1 MRTRINN
8 LKALVKAYKELYKPT
23 TFILEDGSTFVT
35 DMGPLHY
42 LVKHGTETP
51 RGRIVA
57 YPHDKKGADPITLA
71 IYEEIENGIKNG
83 GIEVP
88 FDDCE
93 IG

>member
-1 MRTRINN
+1 M
-8 LKALVKAYKELYKPT
+8 E
-23 TFILEDGSTFVT
+23 
-35 DMGPLHY
+35 
-42 LVKHGTETP
+42 HGVQTP

-57 YPHDKKGADPITLA
+57 YACDKKGADPITLA

-83 GIEVP
+83 GIDIP

>member
-1 MRTRINN
+1 MRTRINHLN
-8 LKALVKAYKELYKPT
+8 ALIREFKDRFKFI
-23 TFILEDGSTFVT
+23 TFVLEDGSPFIT
-35 DMGPLHY
+35 DSDPLQY
-42 LVKHGTETP
+42 LMEHGTETP

-57 YPHDKKGADPITLA
+57 YPCDKKGADPITLA

-83 GIEVP
+83 GIEIP

>member
-1 MRTRINN
+1 MRTRINHLN
-8 LKALVKAYKELYKPT
+8 ALIKEYKDRFKFT
-23 TFILEDGSTFVT
+23 TFVLEDGSPFIT
-35 DMGPLHY
+35 DLDPLQY
-42 LVKHGTETP
+42 LMEHGVQTP

-57 YPHDKKGADPITLA
+57 YACDKKGADPITLA

-83 GIEVP
+83 GIDIP

>member
-1 MRTRINN
+1 MRTRINHLN
-8 LKALVKAYKELYKPT
+8 ALIREFKDRFKFT
-23 TFILEDGSTFVT
+23 TFVLEDGSPFIT
-35 DMGPLHY
+35 DSDPLQY
-42 LVKHGTETP
+42 LMEHGTETP

-57 YPHDKKGADPITLA
+57 YPCDKKGADPITLA
-71 IYEEIENGIKNG
+71 ICEEIENSIKNG